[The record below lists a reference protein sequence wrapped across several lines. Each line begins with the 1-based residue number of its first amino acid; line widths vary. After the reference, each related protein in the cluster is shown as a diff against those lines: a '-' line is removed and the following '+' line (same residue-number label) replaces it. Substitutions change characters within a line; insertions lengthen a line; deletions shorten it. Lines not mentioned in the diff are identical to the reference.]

1 MALKVGIQLYS
12 VRELMKQDPIKTIY
26 QVADAGYKYLE
37 AANHNA
43 LEDQGIGFGVSA
55 EELKKVLDD
64 AGAKVVS
71 AHIYPF
77 NMENYKKVI
86 EYNQKIGNT
95 TVIYPMEYF
104 SSRDDVMRKVEM
116 YEQMGKIAAEE
127 GMTFLYHNHYHEFQ
141 EFDGETVMDAI
152 VNNTDPEHVN
162 LELDTYW
169 TLRGGVDPVE
179 AMKHF
184 GTRIKKLHQKD
195 LVKDSKNPVNMF
207 DIVGKDTIID
217 QKLWVGTKCNDDFT
231 EIGYGCMDIQSIID
245 TANKIGTYGLA
256 VLTHYHH
263 IPFYVAAPVSTIDWA
278 LAQGSLI
285 EIEQRDPSEVL
296 AQPIP
301 GVDLYNPAFDVT
313 PGNLVT
319 AFITDKGIA
328 SPEKLDLLKC
338 PE

>member
-127 GMTFLYHNHYHEFQ
+127 GMTFLYHNI
-141 EFDGETVMDAI
+141 TM
-152 VNNTDPEHVN
+152 NSRN
-162 LELDTYW
+162 LT
-169 TLRGGVDPVE
+169 
-179 AMKHF
+179 
-184 GTRIKKLHQKD
+184 
-195 LVKDSKNPVNMF
+195 
-207 DIVGKDTIID
+207 GK
-217 QKLWVGTKCNDDFT
+217 
-231 EIGYGCMDIQSIID
+231 
-245 TANKIGTYGLA
+245 
-256 VLTHYHH
+256 
-263 IPFYVAAPVSTIDWA
+263 P
-278 LAQGSLI
+278 
-285 EIEQRDPSEVL
+285 
-296 AQPIP
+296 
-301 GVDLYNPAFDVT
+301 
-313 PGNLVT
+313 
-319 AFITDKGIA
+319 
-328 SPEKLDLLKC
+328 
-338 PE
+338 

>member
-86 EYNQKIGNT
+86 EYNQKIGNA

-152 VNNTDPEHVN
+152 VNNTDPAHVN

-207 DIVGKDTIID
+207 DIVGKYTIID

-245 TANKIGTYGLA
+245 TANKIGSMDYIIL
-256 VLTHYHH
+256 
-263 IPFYVAAPVSTIDWA
+263 
-278 LAQGSLI
+278 
-285 EIEQRDPSEVL
+285 EQDATKLNQLDSVKRSME
-296 AQPIP
+296 
-301 GVDLYNPAFDVT
+301 GFHKF
-313 PGNLVT
+313 G
-319 AFITDKGIA
+319 GIVW
-328 SPEKLDLLKC
+328 E
-338 PE
+338 